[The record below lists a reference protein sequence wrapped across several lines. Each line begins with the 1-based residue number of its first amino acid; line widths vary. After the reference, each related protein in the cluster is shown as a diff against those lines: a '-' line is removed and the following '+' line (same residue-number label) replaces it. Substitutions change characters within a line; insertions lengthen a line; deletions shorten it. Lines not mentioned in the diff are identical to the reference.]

1 MFTAALVTIAKNP
14 CPSTDEQ
21 MNKMWSIHTIE
32 YDSAIKRK
40 EALTHTTDVDEH

>member
-14 CPSTDEQ
+14 CPSTDER

-40 EALTHTTDVDEH
+40 EALTHTTDVNKH